1 MATVANTKIVQT
13 EARPYRPEIDSLRAV
28 AVIAVLI
35 SHWAPK
41 IMGPVNWG
49 HAGVYMFFVISG
61 FVITRGLLRERNAGQ
76 GQINVVAFYT
86 RRALRIWPIYYLS
99 IAFYLLI
106 WPGMSGSEALWHS
119 AFLSNLFFSL
129 NHGDGFPIH
138 FWSLSV
144 EEQFY
149 LVWPFITL
157 LPSRIL
163 WKVCCAMI
171 VAAPV
176 SRLFFYGH
184 IHNVEAT
191 LYSLTSNVDC
201 LAFGALLALFEQRR
215 QQGLAFPHVVTGCI
229 GAVLTMCVFAGDLT
243 GHWAYGIVL
252 WPTAIGCLTASL
264 IAWMDGSPTAIAIAC
279 RPTLQYLGR
288 ISYGIYLYHLAV
300 GRYLFDQTVVR
311 NMSPL
316 AFFLIAFAITV
327 AVASASWYLIEKP
340 FVALGRRHRD
350 GSKSPRIAMSM
361 AIACAVLLVPLGM
374 NQLFL
379 RNALP
384 VVSLQTKIVDYGP
397 RIIDLAHLDPAGT
410 PIWMKI
416 NGDLPPGT
424 VAVIGGERI
433 PMWKSDDVVAFKL
446 TPDLLLRPSHQTVF
460 LEHRGFVTVARTAQV
475 GLEIGSN

>member
-1 MATVANTKIVQT
+1 
-13 EARPYRPEIDSLRAV
+13 
-28 AVIAVLI
+28 
-35 SHWAPK
+35 
-41 IMGPVNWG
+41 MGPVNWG
-49 HAGVYMFFVISG
+49 HAGVYMFFVVSG
-61 FVITRGLLRERNAGQ
+61 FVITRGLLRERDASQ
-76 GQINVVAFYT
+76 GRINVIAFYA

-99 IAFYLLI
+99 IAFYLLV

-119 AFLSNLFFSL
+119 AFLSNLYFSL

-163 WKVCCAMI
+163 WKVCCVMI
-171 VAAPV
+171 VAAPA
-176 SRLFFYGH
+176 SRLYFYGH

-201 LAFGALLALFEQRR
+201 LAFGALLALFERGRR
-215 QQGLAFPHVVTGCI
+215 QGLSFPHVFVAGI
-229 GAVLTMCVFAGDLT
+229 GAVLAMCVFAGDLS

-264 IAWMDGSPTAIAIAC
+264 IAWMDGSQTAITVAC

-300 GRYLFDQTVVR
+300 GRYLFDQTEVR

-327 AVASASWYLIEKP
+327 VVASASWFLIEKP
-340 FVALGRRHRD
+340 FVELGRRHRD
-350 GSKSPRIAMSM
+350 GAKSRRIALSM
-361 AIACAVLLVPLGM
+361 AIACAVLLVPLGL

-397 RIIDLAHLDPAGT
+397 RTIDLAHLDPAGT

-416 NGDLPPGT
+416 KGDPPPGT
-424 VAVIGGERI
+424 VAVVGGERI
-433 PMWKSDDVVAFKL
+433 PLSMSNNVVAFNL
-446 TPDLLLRPSHQTVF
+446 TPDILAHPSQQGVF
-460 LEHRGFVTVARTAQV
+460 LEHRGFISVARSAQV
-475 GLEIGSN
+475 QVQIGSN